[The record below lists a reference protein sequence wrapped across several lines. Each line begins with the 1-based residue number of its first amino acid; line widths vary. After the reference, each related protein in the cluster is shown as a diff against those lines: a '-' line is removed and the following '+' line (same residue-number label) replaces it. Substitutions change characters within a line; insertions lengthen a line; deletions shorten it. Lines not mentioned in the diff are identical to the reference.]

1 MLLVFLRHIVNTTK
15 IFKKIFSQ
23 KPEPAPGKKI
33 PGAEAASKQDGS
45 ETLQL
50 TTHSIRQTM
59 HRTYSC
65 FLTRPKMP
73 VASGTDGGGED
84 HE

>member
-33 PGAEAASKQDGS
+33 P
-45 ETLQL
+45 
-50 TTHSIRQTM
+50 
-59 HRTYSC
+59 
-65 FLTRPKMP
+65 
-73 VASGTDGGGED
+73 VAGTA
-84 HE
+84 